1 MKEQLRQAIEAVL
14 KDCYAEGLLSSGEVP
29 AEIQLE
35 VPKNAEH
42 GDFATNLAM
51 MLAKPERKAPRQVA
65 EILLPKLQALTICAS
80 VEIAGPGF
88 INFRLSPSC
97 WYELLDQITEQG
109 AAYGKSKVGAGTR
122 IQVEFV
128 SANPTGRCI
137 SAMVVARLSVTLW
150 PLFWM
155 RPDTRSSVST
165 MLTTQVTRCRPWAAR
180 SGCACASCRAK
191 PSNFQKTVTR
201 GSTSSTWRRNI
212 LPSRGTLAGVA
223 EAEAIASC
231 SAFGVEEVLK
241 WIAADLETFGIRF
254 DNWYSEKSLY
264 ERNMV
269 DKELATLKKKGCPSS
284 RMMHSGCVPP
294 TMVTIRTG
302 C

>member
-65 EILLPKLQALTICAS
+65 EILLPKLQSLTICAS

-109 AAYGKSKVGAGTR
+109 AAYGKSK
-122 IQVEFV
+122 
-128 SANPTGRCI
+128 GRCRNQDSGRVCQCQSDR
-137 SAMVVARLSVTLW
+137 SAAY
-150 PLFWM
+150 
-155 RPDTRSSVST
+155 
-165 MLTTQVTRCRPWAAR
+165 RPW
-180 SGCACASCRAK
+180 SWCGCR
-191 PSNFQKTVTR
+191 
-201 GSTSSTWRRNI
+201 
-212 LPSRGTLAGVA
+212 
-223 EAEAIASC
+223 
-231 SAFGVEEVLK
+231 
-241 WIAADLETFGIRF
+241 
-254 DNWYSEKSLY
+254 
-264 ERNMV
+264 
-269 DKELATLKKKGCPSS
+269 
-284 RMMHSGCVPP
+284 
-294 TMVTIRTG
+294 
-302 C
+302 